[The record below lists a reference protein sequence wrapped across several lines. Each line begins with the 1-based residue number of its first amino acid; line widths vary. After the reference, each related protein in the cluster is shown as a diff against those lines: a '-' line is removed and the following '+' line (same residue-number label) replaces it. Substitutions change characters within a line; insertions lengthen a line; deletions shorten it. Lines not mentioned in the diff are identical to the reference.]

1 DRAEIKRLEA
11 KEVKHRAEIEQL
23 RAQLCF
29 EPSKVVQLMTP
40 PLTPHDLDDHPE
52 LPAAEIDPLKA
63 RVELLERELQQSA
76 NEADHLRFELR
87 ICSRSAKKT
96 EAKLQLS
103 QAHALAAEDLLRASR
118 KQVLNARSEL
128 LHAHSKTEALEKMVK
143 GTRAPL
149 MHKDL
154 GRGFRKGF
162 SQNGREE

>member
-1 DRAEIKRLEA
+1 
-11 KEVKHRAEIEQL
+11 
-23 RAQLCF
+23 
-29 EPSKVVQLMTP
+29 MTP

-128 LHAHSKTEALEKMVK
+128 LHAHSKTEVLEKMVK
-143 GTRAPL
+143 DTRALL